1 MRISDWS
8 SDVCSSDLLRLN
20 EGLACIIKRPD
31 HAVDQVP
38 FAFHSF
44 CGHGENLFDAPLPD
58 MRRNGHNSADALV
71 HRYAVPGLANAN
83 SVHFARRQ
91 RVRGKRWSAC
101 HDLHFL
107 IAIDTSAAK
116 PIAQHL
122 VMTGIAMNP
131 PPHNLDHVLT
141 PGH

>member
-1 MRISDWS
+1 MRISEWS
-8 SDVCSSDLLRLN
+8 PVVCSSDLLRLN

-71 HRYAVPGLANAN
+71 HRYAVPGLATQIPSTSPA
-83 SVHFARRQ
+83 A
-91 RVRGKRWSAC
+91 SA
-101 HDLHFL
+101 
-107 IAIDTSAAK
+107 SAAK
-116 PIAQHL
+116 GGAIVTISTSL
-122 VMTGIAMNP
+122 STS
-131 PPHNLDHVLT
+131 T
-141 PGH
+141 PLLASQ